1 MSVKIQNKEILIKR
15 LNKWIKTLQYVL
27 DNKRDL
33 FWSSFEKKK
42 GQLVFISKKE
52 AKLRF
57 QDLFIDRYKIV
68 LHSIETNNLDIDWI
82 EYRDVFY
89 WLCFNIPLLG
99 EKSYKK
105 LRESKKDLLIQLY
118 KDDDCFENF
127 LKVQTRFV

>member
-1 MSVKIQNKEILIKR
+1 MLATIQDKEILIQR

-27 DNKRDL
+27 DNKRDM
-33 FWSSFEKKK
+33 FWSSFEKKE
-42 GQLVFISKKE
+42 GQLLFISKKE
-52 AKLRF
+52 AKSRF
-57 QDLFIDRYKIV
+57 QNLFIDRYKFI
-68 LHSIETNNLDIDWI
+68 LHAIETNNLDIDWI

-105 LRESKKDLLIQLY
+105 LRESKKDLIIQVY
-118 KDDDCFENF
+118 KNDEYFESF